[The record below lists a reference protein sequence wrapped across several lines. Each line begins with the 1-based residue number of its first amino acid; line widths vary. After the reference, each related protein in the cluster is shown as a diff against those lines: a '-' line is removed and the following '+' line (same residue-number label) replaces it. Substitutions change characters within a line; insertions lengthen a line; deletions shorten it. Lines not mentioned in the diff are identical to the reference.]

1 MWFVFEISV
10 IFYCFDVR
18 VMYWKFIKGFR
29 NGLFFKDIKII
40 DRMKVKLKKKVFYDL
55 SNVMFVFCCL
65 D

>member
-1 MWFVFEISV
+1 
-10 IFYCFDVR
+10 
-18 VMYWKFIKGFR
+18 MYWIFKLGYR
-29 NGLFFKDIKII
+29 NDLFFKDIKII

>member
-1 MWFVFEISV
+1 MWFDFEISV

-40 DRMKVKLKKKVFYDL
+40 NRMKVKLKKK
-55 SNVMFVFCCL
+55 MFFMI
-65 D
+65 